1 MSFRAFYR
9 VILCVILLLSIFST
23 SVEAQAATY
32 YFTVDTTNDTIDAN
46 LTDNICA
53 DAQNNCS
60 LRAALEQSR
69 PLTQS
74 DHIVN
79 ILFNLPSPT
88 TIEITS
94 DLPTYTQA
102 NLIND
107 NPLKRITI
115 DGNNNFGLV
124 ISGNQS
130 TTVEGLIFMNFRLAP
145 IFVYFGGT
153 DFITNN
159 VLVHNEN
166 GLAISN
172 VNNGEQGVVHVTGN
186 YVGYDPFTESKDPNT
201 KGIYIKDVSSVYSE
215 CEVWIG
221 GNSAEEGN
229 VIAGNNLSGIYV
241 ENENLNTDIF
251 ILNNYIGMVDDTSA
265 EPNSNHGIEAVKSV
279 GILNIGGDYLTQ
291 GNLIAGNENLGVYIG
306 ESNSASIQGNIFSS
320 NAAGTAYI
328 PNDMGDVKVFD
339 SPYLRIGGETTEY
352 GNVIPQGV
360 SVESDSVNNVN
371 LLIKHNFLGISRNG
385 FVYPIDPDR
394 DGIFIEDATGYPEI
408 SFNQITN
415 FNKGIVILRN
425 SVVPISKNKI
435 YGNREMGI
443 DIEDDGVTLNDTL
456 DADIGPNGLQNFPII
471 SDVVVQ
477 DFGAVKIVDFDI
489 SLHSTPNKQYYIEVF
504 SSPFCGS
511 NGYGQGKQV
520 FKWNSAINTDSSGNS
535 GIWHISDLFPNNI
548 IGPCLTA
555 TATLMD
561 GTTPVATSEFS
572 PGVMSWEPENIFLPM
587 IIK

>member
-1 MSFRAFYR
+1 
-9 VILCVILLLSIFST
+9 LLLSIFST
-23 SVEAQAATY
+23 SVEVQAATY
-32 YFTVDTTNDTIDAN
+32 YFAVDTTNDTIDAN

-79 ILFNLPSPT
+79 ILFNLPSPA

-186 YVGYDPFTESKDPNT
+186 DVGYDPFTESKNPNN

-265 EPNSNHGIEAVKSV
+265 EPNSNHGIEVVKSA
-279 GILNIGGDYLTQ
+279 GILNIGEDYLTQ

-360 SVESDSVNNVN
+360 SVESNTVNNVN
-371 LLIKHNFLGISRNG
+371 LLIKHNFLGISRDG
-385 FVYPIDPDR
+385 FVYPIDPDQ

-415 FNKGIVILRN
+415 FNKGIVILN
-425 SVVPISKNKI
+425 DSVVPISKNKI
-435 YGNREMGI
+435 FGNREMEI
-443 DIEDDGVTLNDTL
+443 DLDDDGVSLNDPL
-456 DADIGPNGLQNFPII
+456 DADTGPNGLQNYPVILN
-471 SDVVVQ
+471 VVLQ
-477 DFGAVKIVDFDI
+477 DFDTVRIVSFDV
-489 SLHSTPNKQYYIEVF
+489 SLSSAPNKRYYIEVF
-504 SSPFCGS
+504 SSRFCGS
-511 NGYGQGKQV
+511 NGYGQGRQG
-520 FKWNSAINTDSSGNS
+520 FAYNGSITTDSSGNS
-535 GIWHISDLFPNNI
+535 GIWHISELYPTNI
-548 IGPCLTA
+548 IGPCLSA
-555 TATLMD
+555 TAAEFD
-561 GTTPVATSEFS
+561 GTHYLGTSEFS
-572 PGVMSWEPENIFLPM
+572 PGVMAWQPEQIFLPM